1 MEKNLN
7 DQSPKIECLPTPKI
21 NQSEMSSAIVSPS
34 SLDVTKVTFSPVKL
48 LESGGKQSYLNY
60 DGRSLVMQI
69 GSLSVPYGMS
79 VYDKAGPVKY
89 SVELSLRGY
98 DGENKKV
105 QSIYQALAAL
115 DEYMITQGVK
125 NSKQWFKADLSKD
138 VIKAFYTPTV
148 RFSKDA
154 DGNPKPYPP
163 TVKLALRQR
172 NDKFDV
178 AVYDDKKK
186 PMADIPLEDVLVKGA
201 QITTLIQCTGVWFAG
216 SKYGLSWKA
225 VQIRVD
231 KLPES
236 IRGFAFIEEGE
247 SESTPATTKR
257 SAPAPV
263 PQNTF
268 ASLADDDDEDDEVDD
283 DDAIAP
289 APAPVVKKVAPTP
302 APAPAEIN
310 DDDGEDMG
318 AVAVP
323 KKVVTKSKVVKVT
336 KK

>member
-1 MEKNLN
+1 
-7 DQSPKIECLPTPKI
+7 
-21 NQSEMSSAIVSPS
+21 MSSAIVSPTAFDS
-34 SLDVTKVTFSPVKL
+34 SKVTFSPVKL
-48 LESGGKQSYLNY
+48 LESGGKQAYLNY

-105 QSIYQALAAL
+105 QGIYQALAAL
-115 DEYMITQGVK
+115 DEYMISQGVK
-125 NSKQWFKADLSKD
+125 NSKAWFKSDLSRD
-138 VIKAFYTPTV
+138 VVKAFYTPTV

-163 TVKLALRQR
+163 TLKLALKQK

-178 AVYDDKKK
+178 AVYDDKKR
-186 PMADIPLEDVLVKGA
+186 PMTDIPLEDVLVKGA

-216 SKYGLSWKA
+216 SKFGLSWKA

-236 IRGFAFIEEGE
+236 IRGFAFLPEDGE
-247 SESTPATTKR
+247 SSESAPTKR
-257 SAPAPV
+257 SAPQPIQ
-263 PQNTF
+263 QNAF
-268 ASLADDDDEDDEVDD
+268 AALDDDEDEEVDD
-283 DDAIAP
+283 DEVIPAP
-289 APAPVVKKVAPTP
+289 APAPVVKKVVSAP
-302 APAPAEIN
+302 APAPPADIN
-310 DDDGEDMG
+310 DDDGEDMA

-323 KKVVTKSKVVKVT
+323 KKVVSKAKVVKVVA

>member
-1 MEKNLN
+1 
-7 DQSPKIECLPTPKI
+7 
-21 NQSEMSSAIVSPS
+21 MSSAIVSPS
-34 SLDVTKVTFSPVKL
+34 SFDCSKVTFTPVKL

-89 SVELSLRGY
+89 SVEMSLRGY

-105 QSIYQALAAL
+105 QSIYQALSGL
-115 DEYMITQGVK
+115 DEYMIAQGVK
-125 NSKQWFKADLSKD
+125 NSKAWFKSELSRD
-138 VIKAFYTPTV
+138 VVKAFYTPTI

-163 TVKLALRQR
+163 TLKLALRQR
-172 NDKFDV
+172 NDKFEV
-178 AVYDDKKK
+178 AMYDDKKR
-186 PMADIPLEDVLVKGA
+186 PLTDIPLEDVLVKGA

-216 SKYGLSWKA
+216 SKFGLSWKA

-236 IRGFAFIEEGE
+236 IRGFAFLDEGE
-247 SESTPATTKR
+247 ATEVSVAAPVKR
-257 SAPAPV
+257 KEPQPV
-263 PQNTF
+263 PQNAF
-268 ASLADDDDEDDEVDD
+268 AALDDDEDEEVDD
-283 DDAIAP
+283 DEAI
-289 APAPVVKKVAPTP
+289 PAPVVKKSVP
-302 APAPAEIN
+302 APAPAPEIT
-310 DDDGEDMG
+310 DDDGEDMV

-323 KKVVTKSKVVKVT
+323 KKVISKTKVVKVAV

>member
-1 MEKNLN
+1 
-7 DQSPKIECLPTPKI
+7 
-21 NQSEMSSAIVSPS
+21 MSSAIVSPTAFDS
-34 SLDVTKVTFSPVKL
+34 SKVTFSPVKL
-48 LESGGKQSYLNY
+48 LESGGKQAYLNY
-60 DGRSLVMQI
+60 DSRSLVMQI

-79 VYDKAGPVKY
+79 VFDKAGPVKY

-125 NSKQWFKADLSKD
+125 NSRAWFKSDLNKD
-138 VIKAFYTPTV
+138 VIKAFYTPTI

-163 TVKLALRQR
+163 TLKLALRQK

-178 AVYDDKKK
+178 AVYDDKKR
-186 PMADIPLEDVLVKGA
+186 PLTDIPLEDVLVKGA

-236 IRGFAFIEEGE
+236 IRGFAFIDEGD
-247 SESTPATTKR
+247 SEAPATTAR
-257 SAPAPV
+257 RTAPAPV
-263 PQNTF
+263 SQSAPQNTF
-268 ASLADDDDEDDEVDD
+268 ASLADDDEEDEEVDD
-283 DDAIAP
+283 DEVIPAPAPAPVAKKVVAP
-289 APAPVVKKVAPTP
+289 APAPVV
-302 APAPAEIN
+302 AEIN
-310 DDDGEDMG
+310 DDDGEDM
-318 AVAVP
+318 APVAVP
-323 KKVVTKSKVVKVT
+323 KKVVTTKKVVSVT
-336 KK
+336 KKK